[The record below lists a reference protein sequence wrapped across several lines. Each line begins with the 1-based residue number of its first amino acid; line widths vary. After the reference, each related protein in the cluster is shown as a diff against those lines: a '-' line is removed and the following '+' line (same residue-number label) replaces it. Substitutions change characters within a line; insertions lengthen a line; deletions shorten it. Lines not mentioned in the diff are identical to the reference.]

1 MKLLLAGME
10 DKNSMAMA
18 QKFGVRDILIS
29 AMYMHKKGS
38 SYIDEVLTNF
48 DFVFLDSGAFTINS
62 KWTAL
67 REEAFKREFGANWET
82 VYKNHARYME
92 WRRSDQGVA
101 LWQQILDMTSKWE
114 EQYLAMLR
122 SDPRFKNR
130 EAVHCVELDVG
141 SIEDRTARR
150 KRFESEG
157 FSVVPVLKP
166 DDHDDYV
173 EAIIKEYDYVGFGGI
188 ATQSGKMGA
197 KDFQKRMALC
207 RKYMT
212 RVHGFGMTRQEPMR
226 RQPFYSVDSTSWL
239 SGARYGTTYEFRS
252 GKLKMTQDKA
262 KRKQFKRQ
270 CEQYDIDYAGLL
282 ADSGKAINE
291 WNMCQWHQYSEWLTK
306 SNMKKAQE
314 FWHDKVNGGELSKM
328 ITEEGEVVIL
338 GSNGEPY
345 VPPPRTDEDADVIE
359 DSDEY
364 SDETTEIEVVESL
377 PSTPVAGT
385 GLAKNHPL
393 SAAMYINCATC
404 IMGENCPLYKENSKC
419 RVDFG
424 KVEGTKDFPDLLQ
437 YLFTLQKKRITLGAM
452 QESVDGGIINDSVSK
467 EIDRMMRMMQQYK
480 DLTDTRDEV
489 TIKAKGSGILAQIF
503 GGKTE

>member
-18 QKFGVRDILIS
+18 QRFGVKDILIS

-38 SYIDEVLTNF
+38 AYIDEVLSNF
-48 DFVFLDSGAFTINS
+48 DFVFLDSGAFTINQ
-62 KWTAL
+62 KWSEL
-67 REEAFKREFGANWET
+67 RHVEFEKTFGADWQK
-82 VYKNHARYME
+82 VYNDHNRYMQ
-92 WRRSDQGVA
+92 WRNTPRA
-101 LWQQILDMTSKWE
+101 NELWQQIEDMTAKWE

-122 SDPRFKNR
+122 SDERFMNR
-130 EAVHCVELDVG
+130 DVVHCVELDVG
-141 SIEDRTARR
+141 SIDKRTARR

-166 DDHDDYV
+166 DDSDDYV
-173 EAIIKEYDYVGFGGI
+173 EQIIKEYDYIGFGGI
-188 ATQSGKMGA
+188 ATQAGKMQA

-252 GKLKMTQDKA
+252 GKLKVTQDKK
-262 KRKQFKRQ
+262 KRKMFKRA
-270 CEQYDIDYAGLL
+270 CEQYGIDYESLCSDKGTT
-282 ADSGKAINE
+282 INE
-291 WNMCQWHQYSEWLTK
+291 WNMLQWHMYAEWLTT

-328 ITEEGEVVIL
+328 IDEDGEVKIL
-338 GSNGEPY
+338 GSDGQPY
-345 VPPPRTDEDADVIE
+345 VPPKREEVEDDFEEEDDIE
-359 DSDEY
+359 EA
-364 SDETTEIEVVESL
+364 EEVGAAEIVEVGSA
-377 PSTPVAGT
+377 P
-385 GLAKNHPL
+385 LAVKKKND
-393 SAAMYINCATC
+393 AMTMAMNISCVTC
-404 IMGENCPLYKENSKC
+404 IMGENCPLYKEDSKKC

-424 KVEGTKDFPDLLQ
+424 SVEGPKDFGELMQ

-452 QESVDGGIINDSVSK
+452 QEAVDGGILNDSLSK
-467 EIDRMMRMMQQYK
+467 ELDRMMNMMERYK
-480 DLTDTRDEV
+480 SITDNRDEV
-489 TIKAKGSGILAQIF
+489 TIHAKGTGILAQIF
-503 GGKTE
+503 GAKGD